1 MIETGGIRARLWVLL
16 CLTAAVALSGCNY
29 LVFFGYLIGGP
40 PSVEPDF
47 DKMTK
52 KSLTDKDVTVAIVC
66 YAPAELKWDFDQVD
80 HEVAKFVSNR
90 LFLHKIKVID
100 PDRVRD
106 WLDKHEDYDK
116 PDEIGAAFHAK
127 YVVYIDMHKFSL
139 LEEHSAN
146 LYRGRAEALVSV
158 YEIDDEGNGDKIY
171 TKDLTSAYPLAAPRS
186 TSEVSYGHFKKEYLS
201 RLSEEIGRL
210 FYEHYNGD
218 DMPDTI

>member
-1 MIETGGIRARLWVLL
+1 MIATGGFRARRLALL
-16 CLTAAVALSGCNY
+16 FLAAATALTGCNY
-29 LVFFGYLIGGP
+29 VIMLGYMIGGP
-40 PSVEPDF
+40 PSIEPDF

-52 KSLTDKDVTVAIVC
+52 ASMTDKDVTVAVVC
-66 YAPAELKWDFDQVD
+66 YAPTELKWDFDEVD
-80 HEVAKFVSNR
+80 MEVAKYVSNR

-106 WLDKHEDYDK
+106 WLDKHSDYDK
-116 PDEIGAAFHAK
+116 PDEIGAAFHTK
-127 YVVYIDMHKFSL
+127 YVIYIDMHKFSL
-139 LEEHSAN
+139 YEEHSAS

-158 YEIDDEGNGDKIY
+158 FDIDEQGNGEKIY

-210 FYEHYNGD
+210 FYEYYNGD